1 MKNGIRVTVVLDK
14 DLNIALH
21 VLQAKEIQRIG
32 ASFSFSKLLNQE
44 LRKVVK
50 VK

>member
-1 MKNGIRVTVVLDK
+1 MNTGIRVTVVLDK
-14 DLNIALH
+14 DLNTALH
-21 VLQAKEIQRIG
+21 LLQAKEIQRTG

-50 VK
+50 IK